1 MSYSPPGRKESDTT
15 VQLSMHTHFFFFS
28 FVCSEMLNKDDI
40 LHTEG
45 LSQSS
50 RSAAWLKKSTI
61 KEKTL
66 FQHFSFSLEV
76 TSGDFTAN

>member
-15 VQLSMHTHFFFFS
+15 VQLSMHTHFFCL

-40 LHTEG
+40 LHIEG